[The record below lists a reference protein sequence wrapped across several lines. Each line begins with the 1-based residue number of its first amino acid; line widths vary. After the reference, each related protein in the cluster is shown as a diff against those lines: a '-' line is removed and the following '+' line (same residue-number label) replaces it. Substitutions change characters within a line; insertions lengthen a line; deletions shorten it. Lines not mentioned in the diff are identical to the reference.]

1 MNSQC
6 IVTISS
12 LLRRRNP
19 RLQYHDRIFVIDFP
33 QAVDL
38 SSRPNRHR
46 QFEKARPPLRRD
58 LENVARYFSQY
69 DIEIDALSEYD
80 RLTTRRAHLD

>member
-1 MNSQC
+1 MGLASLH
-6 IVTISS
+6 S
-12 LLRRRNP
+12 LLQ
-19 RLQYHDRIFVIDFP
+19 LFRIFVIDFP

-46 QFEKARPPLRRD
+46 QFEKAKPLLCRD

-69 DIEIDALSEYD
+69 DIEIDALAEYD
-80 RLTTRRAHLD
+80 RLTTRFERAHLD